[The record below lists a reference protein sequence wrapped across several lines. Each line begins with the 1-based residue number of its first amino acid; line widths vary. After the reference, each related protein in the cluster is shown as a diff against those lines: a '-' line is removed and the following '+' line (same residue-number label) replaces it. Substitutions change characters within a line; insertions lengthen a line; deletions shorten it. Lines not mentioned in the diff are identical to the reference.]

1 MKKSALLAVS
11 ALSLGVVGLATF
23 TPVVNAATTTNTTAT
38 VSVTVANTV
47 AIGSEGGNFDAGALD
62 VNLALNANDKKEQLV
77 NVRTL
82 NNTGSNGTLTL
93 KATDSADLSGAGT
106 ATGQSI
112 PASATEPTAGHAG
125 WGFKGADDV
134 YHQPSTT
141 ETTVSNGELKGDATT
156 EVTFIAATGVAQM
169 NGTYSTGVTYTFTAG
184 S

>member
-23 TPVVNAATTTNTTAT
+23 TPVVSAATTANTTAT

-47 AIGSEGGNFDAGALD
+47 AIGDEDGDFDAGALD
-62 VNLALNANDKKEQLV
+62 VNLALNANDKKEQSV
-77 NVRTL
+77 SVRTL

-93 KATDSADLSGAGT
+93 KVTDSADLSGVDT
-106 ATGQSI
+106 AAGQSI
-112 PASATEPTAGHAG
+112 PASSTEPTAGDAG
-125 WGFKGADDV
+125 WGFKGADGT

-141 ETTVSNGELKGDATT
+141 EATVSNGELKGDATT
-156 EVTFIAATGVAQM
+156 SVTFIATTDTDQM